1 MILPGVARMTKPITS
16 ASSSRFLAG
25 LYVAEL
31 CAIVAALT
39 LQRRGDRPW
48 LTFLTGPA
56 GWVCVVAFAALL
68 ASLLGLA
75 YLVRG
80 VAPPRGRRLAVPL
93 VVNLVSLGLVSGV
106 AEAVVRVLAT
116 PTIQGPVV
124 MGTVLLPHRWEEV
137 AARSRALLDDASVA
151 RSYLVSDPE
160 LGWTIG
166 PSRQSVDYNRQGVEE
181 YLARLG
187 APAARRPPPA
197 ADAAIYV
204 SSVEGMRSPR
214 PGVSFAAMPA
224 KRRIALV
231 GDSFTFGLE
240 VYYEDTW
247 ASQLE
252 RVLGPEFQVLNF
264 GVDGFGVDQA
274 YLRYRRDVAAWHPE
288 IAVLGVIDDDFR
300 RTMCVYAFLCFP
312 GFGMPFAKP
321 RLVLDPQGLTPLNL
335 PLAPPRALFDT
346 GAITEL
352 PYLAFDGSFDPVE
365 WESRFYDHAYA
376 IRLVLSRYRPWST
389 ARPAVSPPAQRA
401 LNVEIVRAFIRL
413 ARARGAVP
421 IVVYFPSR
429 PHPGSALGAP
439 SVAREA
445 FAASHVRYLD
455 LTDCVGAV
463 PPAQRFMALH
473 YSPRTNIAV
482 ARCLQEAIATG
493 FHSS

>member
-1 MILPGVARMTKPITS
+1 MTTPISS
-16 ASSSRFLAG
+16 ASSSRLLVG
-25 LYVAEL
+25 LYVVEF
-31 CAIVAALT
+31 CAAVAVLT
-39 LQRRGDRPW
+39 LQRRGDRT
-48 LTFLTGPA
+48 LLSFLAGPA
-56 GWVCVVAFAALL
+56 GWVCVAALVAL
-68 ASLLGLA
+68 AASVLGLA

-93 VVNLVSLGLVSGV
+93 VVNLVSLALVSGV
-106 AEAVVRVLAT
+106 AEALVRALAT

-137 AARSRALLDDASVA
+137 AARSRALLDDASAA
-151 RSYLVSDPE
+151 RSYLVPDSD

-166 PSRQSVDYNRQGVEE
+166 PSRQSADYNRQGVDE

-187 APAARRPPPA
+187 SPAGRRPPPA
-197 ADAAIYV
+197 ADAGIYV

-214 PGVSFAAMPA
+214 PGLSFAALPA
-224 KRRIALV
+224 KRRVALV

-240 VYYEDTW
+240 VHYEDTW
-247 ASQLE
+247 GSQLE
-252 RVLGPEFQVLNF
+252 RALGPEFQVLNF
-264 GVDGFGVDQA
+264 GVDGYGIDQA

-321 RLVLDPQGLTPLNL
+321 RLVLGPQGLTPLNL
-335 PLAPPRALFDT
+335 PLAPPRTLFDAR
-346 GAITEL
+346 AITEL
-352 PYLAFDGSFDPVE
+352 PDLTFDGSFDPVE
-365 WESRFYDHAYA
+365 WESRFYHHAYA

-389 ARPAVSPPAQRA
+389 VRPAVSPPAQRA
-401 LNVEIVRAFIRL
+401 LNAEIVRAFIRL

-429 PHPGSALGAP
+429 PRPGSVLGAA

-445 FAASHVRYLD
+445 FAASHIRYLD

-463 PPAQRFMALH
+463 SPDERFVALH
-473 YSPRTNIAV
+473 YSPRTNTAV
-482 ARCLQEAIATG
+482 ARCLQEAIAAG